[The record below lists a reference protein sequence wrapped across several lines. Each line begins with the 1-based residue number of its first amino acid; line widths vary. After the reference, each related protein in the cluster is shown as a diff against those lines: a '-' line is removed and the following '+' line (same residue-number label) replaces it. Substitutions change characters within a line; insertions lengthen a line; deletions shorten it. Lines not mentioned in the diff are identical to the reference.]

1 MIVEDFK
8 EAERRYIATGRD
20 GRRASPRTT
29 MILACTLSPV
39 IGAALGWVGVLT
51 TRGTEHDAFLLR
63 EGFTQIAV
71 GGLLLAVPMAVVG
84 WVCYELLGKW
94 YLKNPP
100 FPHVMRF
107 RYSRYRAVFPAL
119 VLFFLG
125 LALPLASAV
134 VRSGGDLVDVMVPP
148 QWK

>member
-1 MIVEDFK
+1 MTEDFR
-8 EAERRYIATGRD
+8 EAEHRFIATGRD
-20 GRRASPRTT
+20 SRRASPRTT
-29 MILACTLSPV
+29 MILACTLSPL
-39 IGAALGWVGVLT
+39 IGAILGSIGALS
-51 TRGTEHDAFLLR
+51 TRGGEGDALLLR

-100 FPHVMRF
+100 YPHVMRF

-125 LALPLASAV
+125 LALTLGGAFVA
-134 VRSGGDLVDVMVPP
+134 SGGDLVELMTPP
-148 QWK
+148 QWT

>member
-1 MIVEDFK
+1 MTEDFR
-8 EAERRYIATGRD
+8 EAERRFIATGRD

-29 MILACTLSPV
+29 MILACTLSPL
-39 IGAALGWVGVLT
+39 IGALLGSIGALS
-51 TRGTEHDAFLLR
+51 TRGDEGDAPLLR

-71 GGLLLAVPMAVVG
+71 GGLLLAVPMAAVG

-94 YLKNPP
+94 YLENPP
-100 FPHVMRF
+100 YPHVMRF

-125 LALPLASAV
+125 LALTLGGAV
-134 VRSGGDLVDVMVPP
+134 VSAGGDLVELMTPP
-148 QWK
+148 QWT